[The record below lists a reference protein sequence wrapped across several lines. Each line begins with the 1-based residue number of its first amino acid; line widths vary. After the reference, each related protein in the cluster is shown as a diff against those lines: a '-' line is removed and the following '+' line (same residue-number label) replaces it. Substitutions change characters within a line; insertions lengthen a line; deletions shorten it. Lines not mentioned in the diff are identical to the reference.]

1 MAGIRQPLSRHTF
14 YNGFSATPIFAP
26 EGSDASYLAPGSR
39 NLLYLAGVMRPWKGM
54 DSQGA
59 NSGIRTMLTVGSTWG
74 GLADDGATQGK
85 GSFFQDV
92 SKSLWFIG
100 AGTPEIEST
109 PIASGVSASINL
121 QVSIADNGV
130 YDSSTTFEAGMSQ
143 PSPPDIGVIS
153 VPLSGTGLLTQPVAA
168 KIARFR
174 SSTGARSIASLSSA
188 VVNPVNQS
196 VRLTYPLP
204 AEGQDFWPTFF
215 NQPGFG
221 GVGLYYRVPYNGSLD
236 IPESLI
242 GGTRQVETATVVGA
256 ITLSGNAKVVVT
268 ASGMTNSPKTIP
280 VAVLI
285 TDTASIVAGKMRV
298 VLAAD
303 TDVSAF
309 FNVSG
314 AGANIVLTAI
324 DAAANDATMNIAT
337 DNDTCTGLTAEP
349 TSANTTAGNA
359 PATIDGIPR
368 SLEFDFVAGDLVPEV
383 AYIDD
388 YPPPAGT
395 NAVRL
400 ENVMVVLGCYG
411 DSTAS
416 VSASDPGTVGAVSL
430 PNFYESYPPTFLV
443 YFPESIVDVL
453 SRPTDSY
460 AYVGH
465 KNSITAMQYVGVV
478 NGPAVQVNTI
488 SPDIGVPFAHN
499 WCQFQGLLYVY
510 SAKGSLWRMTS
521 DGAWDNTFANDIR
534 ELIQDLDPEDVVLG
548 THPNTMSLVLF
559 YPGGSV
565 SWNIQNGKWSPEQ
578 LTSDAGVSGDPISC
592 ATSQGDLYVTLDDS
606 GTQTAYKWDSG
617 ATEMPVTA
625 LTNWIEHSNPASIE
639 ELLSTF
645 DIDVQSTDKPIIF
658 SIHRNGRLTYVRDAS
673 TTDNSNT
680 ITSTD
685 AEWNSYSPGQYVC
698 VFGNDIGGTGVDYLI
713 GIIDSVSGNDIEIV
727 NYSGNSVNAEATL
740 SDCYM
745 LIGQFI
751 FTYDVN
757 WTGKQQT
764 PPLLQPYVTD
774 CLSHSLGISILTNA
788 TSGRPF
794 LLSASGTTSDIPASS
809 TW

>member
-285 TDTASIVAGKMRV
+285 TDKAPIVAGKMRV

-368 SLEFDFVAGDLVPEV
+368 SLEFDFVAADLVPEV

-388 YPPPAGT
+388 SPPPAGT

-465 KNSITAMQYVGVV
+465 KNSITA
-478 NGPAVQVNTI
+478 
-488 SPDIGVPFAHN
+488 
-499 WCQFQGLLYVY
+499 
-510 SAKGSLWRMTS
+510 
-521 DGAWDNTFANDIR
+521 
-534 ELIQDLDPEDVVLG
+534 
-548 THPNTMSLVLF
+548 
-559 YPGGSV
+559 
-565 SWNIQNGKWSPEQ
+565 
-578 LTSDAGVSGDPISC
+578 
-592 ATSQGDLYVTLDDS
+592 
-606 GTQTAYKWDSG
+606 
-617 ATEMPVTA
+617 
-625 LTNWIEHSNPASIE
+625 
-639 ELLSTF
+639 
-645 DIDVQSTDKPIIF
+645 
-658 SIHRNGRLTYVRDAS
+658 
-673 TTDNSNT
+673 
-680 ITSTD
+680 
-685 AEWNSYSPGQYVC
+685 
-698 VFGNDIGGTGVDYLI
+698 
-713 GIIDSVSGNDIEIV
+713 
-727 NYSGNSVNAEATL
+727 
-740 SDCYM
+740 
-745 LIGQFI
+745 
-751 FTYDVN
+751 
-757 WTGKQQT
+757 
-764 PPLLQPYVTD
+764 
-774 CLSHSLGISILTNA
+774 
-788 TSGRPF
+788 
-794 LLSASGTTSDIPASS
+794 
-809 TW
+809 